1 MGNPEK
7 DEITFNIDK
16 GGFTALPDSNLDMI
30 GANGVLAG
38 INIKI
43 LNDAKPEEI
52 AKLGTIAAQEISGI
66 GRKAMEELES
76 AGAQGVLG
84 QFARDSSDWYDNH
97 FKPEHLETPPAA
109 AQKNA
114 RVAEGAKDEKQDGGS
129 KVGHKSALKEY
140 GDASTVIRNN

>member
-43 LNDAKPEEI
+43 LNDAKPE
-52 AKLGTIAAQEISGI
+52 
-66 GRKAMEELES
+66 
-76 AGAQGVLG
+76 
-84 QFARDSSDWYDNH
+84 
-97 FKPEHLETPPAA
+97 
-109 AQKNA
+109 
-114 RVAEGAKDEKQDGGS
+114 
-129 KVGHKSALKEY
+129 
-140 GDASTVIRNN
+140 